1 MAKPLY
7 SVKFTSNFSF
17 RKLSQNLNAV
27 IDDSNLSISEAIA
40 KNTKKNILSGVAPAL
55 EESTLIQRRT
65 GRTSKKWKAGGH
77 SPVET
82 PSETRPLYYSQRL
95 FKSIK
100 GTKEGLE
107 IMDYGLEHN
116 DGTQPGTHGTIPQRK
131 FIAKIQ
137 DNKEDLNKVE
147 NSLIS
152 RIEKAMKK

>member
-27 IDDSNLSISEAIA
+27 IDDSNLIIAEPIA
-40 KNTKKNILSGVAPAL
+40 KNTKKNILDGVTPAL
-55 EESTLIQRRT
+55 KDSTLRQRRT
-65 GRTSKKWKAGGH
+65 GATSFDGH
-77 SPVET
+77 SPQKT
-82 PSETRPLYYSQRL
+82 NETRPLLYTKRL
-95 FKSIK
+95 FNSIK

-107 IMDYGLEHN
+107 IMDYYEQHEKGFS
-116 DGTQPGTHGTIPQRK
+116 GTHGQVPARP
-131 FIAKIQ
+131 FVAKIQ

>member
-27 IDDSNLSISEAIA
+27 IDDSNLSISAAIA

-65 GRTSKKWKAGGH
+65 GKTSWKADGH
-77 SPVET
+77 RPAET

-116 DGTQPGTHGTIPQRK
+116 DGTQSGTHGTIPQRK
-131 FIAKIQ
+131 FIAEIQ